1 MAEPYQKYLD
11 PKVLNQI
18 RHLEVTAR
26 NVVEG
31 FISGMHRSPHR
42 GFSVEFAQHR
52 EYVQGDDLRFLD
64 WKAFAKSD
72 KYYIKEYEEE
82 TNFRAVIVLDTSE
95 SMRYGSGDLPT
106 KMEYGKYMAAS
117 LAYLVQ
123 KQSDAAGLALFD
135 EKLYDWVPPATSQV
149 TLMRML
155 AMMHD
160 REPQKKTNIGEV
172 LTDIA
177 QRSGR
182 RSLVMIISDLF
193 DDVDH
198 LKKGLEHLA
207 ARKHDVIVF
216 NVMDP
221 MEREFSFDRLTQFLG
236 MEGHPDLLVDPRTL
250 KKAYL
255 EEVGKFTAGVRR
267 ICLRSRADFEAMDT
281 RMPLGIALQAY
292 LARRTGT
299 RA

>member
-1 MAEPYQKYLD
+1 MAQEYQKYLD
-11 PKVLNQI
+11 PQVLNQI

-82 TNFRAVIVLDTSE
+82 TNFRALMVLDTSE
-95 SMRYGSGDLPT
+95 SMQYQSGDNRS
-106 KMEYGKYMAAS
+106 KMDYGRYMAACLS
-117 LAYLVQ
+117 YLVQ

-135 EKLYDWVPPATSQV
+135 EKLYDFVPAANSQV

-160 REPQKKTNIGEV
+160 RTPQKKTNIGEV
-172 LTDIA
+172 LMDVA
-177 QRSGR
+177 QRAGR
-182 RSLVMIISDLF
+182 RSLIMIISDLF
-193 DDVDH
+193 DDVKN
-198 LKKGLEHLA
+198 LKRGLEHLA

-221 MEREFSFDRLTQFLG
+221 QEREFRFDRLTQFLG
-236 MEGHPDLLVDPRTL
+236 LEEYPDLLVDPRSL
-250 KKAYL
+250 RKAYL
-255 EEVGKFTAGVRR
+255 EEVEKFSSEVRR
-267 ICLRSRADFEAMDT
+267 ACLRTKADYVPMDT
-281 RMPLGIALQAY
+281 GMPLEVALQAY
-292 LARRTGT
+292 LHRRMG
-299 RA
+299 RRG